1 MTYEKRKTL
10 WCRNCNEMTTHELIG
25 TKEIPAECNP
35 PRFLRKPAKTFPV
48 YACFFC
54 RCQRG
59 DENGTAFGRGFE
71 QVCRRKD
78 SI

>member
-1 MTYEKRKTL
+1 MTGKLFRF
-10 WCRNCNEMTTHELIG
+10 ELAFNGDRIG